1 MPSIVRL
8 IFVKIGHCAEVHF
21 ASFQFGDFT
30 TKAVMNPPEKKVE
43 KCTSVHCWDHNMY
56 RYVTEVNNTAM
67 RLEVT
72 KRVVTF

>member
-1 MPSIVRL
+1 MCYIAVICIMHCTEVR
-8 IFVKIGHCAEVHF
+8 F
-21 ASFQFGDFT
+21 ASFLSSGFT